1 MRLPL
6 SLLILAAFT
15 QVGAT
20 EGCDGSIIRD
30 PGFELWCGAELCS
43 WKLLRGEVR
52 EAATWHKEDS
62 GVELLGPDAAIAQL
76 SAVTR
81 SDGPCIRF
89 ELLANVDEDV
99 EARLELD
106 ISGDG
111 SIDHSERMPTSKWKP
126 LSYKLHI
133 PGPYSGIRFILSKKG
148 PGRAVFAQIQAN
160 IEYEGCAGLPAIE
173 PLPSPL
179 GAPCSAN
186 SGCESRICADVP
198 DPDALF
204 GTSKQCVGCT
214 DTTCGTGQVC
224 GRGEALTS
232 VLDVPVLCVA
242 AGADELGEQ
251 CQVNGECASNICRLG
266 VCSTCTPGTCGSA
279 DTCSL
284 AYPLGPSVCG
294 PGLARRAAT
303 EPCAT
308 DADCASNQ
316 CNGAVRKQCDDGRPC
331 DDPGDC
337 PVVSGLDH
345 GACTVVGIQ
354 GGRCQ

>member
-6 SLLILAAFT
+6 SILILAAFT

-20 EGCDGSIIRD
+20 EGCDGGIIRD

-62 GVELLGPDAAIAQL
+62 GVELIGNDAAIAQL
-76 SAVTR
+76 TSVN
-81 SDGPCIRF
+81 SYDGACIRF
-89 ELLANVDEDV
+89 ELIANVDEDV

-106 ISGDG
+106 IFGDG
-111 SIDHSERMPTSKWKP
+111 TIDHSERMPTSKWKP

-133 PGPYSGIRFILSKKG
+133 QAPYSGIRFILSKKG
-148 PGRAVFAQIQAN
+148 PGRAVFAQIEAN
-160 IEYEGCAGLPAIE
+160 IDYEGCVGLPKIQQ
-173 PLPSPL
+173 LPAPL
-179 GAPCSAN
+179 GAQCAA
-186 SGCESRICADVP
+186 GLACESGRCEEVS

-204 GTSKQCVGCT
+204 GTSRQCVGCT
-214 DTTCGTGQVC
+214 TTSCGSGQVC
-224 GRGEALTS
+224 GRGEALTP

-251 CQVNGECASNICRLG
+251 CQVNGECASNICRSG
-266 VCSTCTPGTCGSA
+266 VCSTCIPGSCGSE
-279 DTCSL
+279 DNCGL

-294 PGLARRAAT
+294 PGLGHRIAT
-303 EPCAT
+303 EPCASN
-308 DADCASNQ
+308 ADCASNQ
-316 CNGAVRKQCDDGRPC
+316 CNGAVRKQCSDGRPC

-337 PVVSGLDH
+337 PVMSGLEP

-354 GGRCQ
+354 GGSCQ